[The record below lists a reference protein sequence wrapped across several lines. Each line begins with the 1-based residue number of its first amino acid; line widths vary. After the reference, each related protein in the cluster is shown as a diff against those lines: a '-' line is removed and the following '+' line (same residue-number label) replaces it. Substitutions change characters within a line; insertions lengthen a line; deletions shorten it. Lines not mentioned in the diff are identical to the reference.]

1 MAYTGLG
8 RIGRRG
14 VPTDAWLVNALSA
27 HVERPVPDILEQLAA
42 GAAREV
48 GLPESDDDGLCFVGA
63 GFNAG
68 GEQFF
73 FTVSNMHDR
82 EARPSLPVTSEFRM
96 CLRTCRRFVGIFG
109 NEPAAEAV
117 QDRLFQQLNNG
128 ELFGLQ
134 DEELQNLTVAA
145 IREAA
150 AGPVAQG
157 SISADC
163 MAIVLRRNR
172 AAMVRHYPASDHPPT
187 IDGPCLVRPRRS
199 LPGLTCVRRAGS
211 NLDPQTYPSRI
222 GRNCRLWRVCL
233 TTDGSYAVER
243 Q

>member
-1 MAYTGLG
+1 M
-8 RIGRRG
+8 
-14 VPTDAWLVNALSA
+14 NALSA
-27 HVERPVPDILEQLAA
+27 HVERPVPEILEQLAA

-163 MAIVLRRNR
+163 MAICT
-172 AAMVRHYPASDHPPT
+172 PP
-187 IDGPCLVRPRRS
+187 
-199 LPGLTCVRRAGS
+199 
-211 NLDPQTYPSRI
+211 
-222 GRNCRLWRVCL
+222 
-233 TTDGSYAVER
+233 
-243 Q
+243 